1 MLGSFP
7 LAECI
12 HEIIRSSAYGCWYI
26 TGLVSM
32 CVHRVVFAILV
43 FVSNAVD
50 IKFLRTLN

>member
-12 HEIIRSSAYGCWYI
+12 HEIIRSSACGCWYI
-26 TGLVSM
+26 TGLVSK